1 MLYPYPLGMK
11 NAYFKNSMDAKSL
24 IKKLSNSRMV
34 YQNPL
39 YWKISITHLL
49 CFHKALCFFCQFN
62 MLEWFIRIPYCVF
75 KFPYSWEHYQFAE
88 NVPNPGGWLFSIG
101 DFDKPFAIYFTPH
114 SPDKIRKCSQSL
126 WKSRFIPFWSFPS
139 SFYQD
144 NPHGTPYFTSELK
157 FGSKSNN
164 LCGCWIRIWHF
175 VFLSL
180 ISPKTRWRDN
190 KTDMVNEINH
200 IVPTLYLH
208 PFFISNWR
216 KNRKPFIC
224 LTFFETLC

>member
-1 MLYPYPLGMK
+1 MWESYIYPISWILMT
-11 NAYFKNSMDAKSL
+11 SW
-24 IKKLSNSRMV
+24 KLPARIILTVYHVPMPHCPTTVFSTRSNSFWTDV
-34 YQNPL
+34 SEFD
-39 YWKISITHLL
+39 I
-49 CFHKALCFFCQFN
+49 CF
-62 MLEWFIRIPYCVF
+62 P
-75 KFPYSWEHYQFAE
+75 
-88 NVPNPGGWLFSIG
+88 
-101 DFDKPFAIYFTPH
+101 PH
-114 SPDKIRKCSQSL
+114 SPDKIRKCSQSR

-200 IVPTLYLH
+200 IVPTLYLYTSRDMA
-208 PFFISNWR
+208 FFATTW
-216 KNRKPFIC
+216 KKHWC
-224 LTFFETLC
+224 VLM